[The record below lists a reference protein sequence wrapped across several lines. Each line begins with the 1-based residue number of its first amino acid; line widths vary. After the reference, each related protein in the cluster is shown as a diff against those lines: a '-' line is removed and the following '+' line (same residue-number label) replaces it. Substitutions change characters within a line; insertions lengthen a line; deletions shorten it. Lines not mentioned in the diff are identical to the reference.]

1 MDSPTISS
9 LDFNQITGIFL
20 TIELGVGVS
29 LEQQGECPV
38 NTETTQSELIEILT
52 VAQDLV
58 NPIIAGHG
66 KRVAFRAA
74 LIAEALGYDPQRI
87 STLKI
92 AARLHDIGA
101 FSLSIKE
108 KNDLNQFDVMA
119 PEKHCAVGFTLL
131 KQYGPFSDIADMVLH
146 HHTFWNYGKRLYFN
160 DVLIPQ
166 ESYIIHLADRIDV
179 FLKEN
184 DAPLACK
191 DNIIGVIFKATGA
204 VFPEDV
210 SAAFQK
216 VSQIDAFWLQGQ
228 HINASVT
235 HFRGDDQ
242 ILSDEELLDFV
253 KILSLTIDY
262 KSPFTSTH
270 SSGVARTAVEL
281 GKLAGSDDEM
291 LLLLCGYLHDLGKLL
306 VPNEILDKQN
316 ALTPED
322 RIVINSHPYYTYQ
335 VLSQSKQLLRIAE
348 IAANHHEKLDGS
360 GYPSNVKASE
370 LDLNSRVI
378 AVADIFTALTENRP
392 YRDSLNMESVL
403 SIMSKMSYENHI
415 DETLLTLITDNYDYF
430 NAMREAEQTYSRAYY
445 KTFWQETE
453 ETIYRLSASKR
464 PDVDPSALPL
474 PRNH

>member
-1 MDSPTISS
+1 MHI
-9 LDFNQITGIFL
+9 
-20 TIELGVGVS
+20 
-29 LEQQGECPV
+29 
-38 NTETTQSELIEILT
+38 ETTRSELIEILT

-92 AARLHDIGA
+92 AALLHDIGA
-101 FSLSIKE
+101 FSLSLKE
-108 KNDLNQFDVMA
+108 KNDLGQFDVLA

-131 KQYGPFSDIADMVLH
+131 KQYDPFADIADMVLH

-160 DVLIPQ
+160 GVLIPQ

-179 FLKEN
+179 LLKEN

-191 DNIIGVIFKATGA
+191 DNITGVIFKTTGA
-204 VFPEDV
+204 LFPEEV

-216 VSQIDAFWLQGQ
+216 ASQVNTFWLQGQ

-235 HFRGDDQ
+235 PLQGDDQ
-242 ILSDEELLDFV
+242 ILSDEELLEFV

-281 GKLAGSDDEM
+281 GKLAGSDDET

-335 VLSQSKQLLRIAE
+335 ILSQSKQLLKIAE

-360 GYPSNVKASE
+360 GYPSNIKAS
-370 LDLNSRVI
+370 DLNLSSRVI

-415 DETLLTLITDNYDYF
+415 DGKLLTLVTDNYDYL
-430 NAMREAEQTYSRAYY
+430 NTMRDAEQTHSRTYY
-445 KTFWQETE
+445 ETFWQETE
-453 ETIYRLSASKR
+453 ETIYRLSARKR
-464 PDVDPSALPL
+464 PDVDLSSALL
-474 PRNH
+474 PSKH